1 MMIVGEEKGPKLL
14 KRKVLGRKDVRS
26 LKEEAGSL
34 LGSVDTNAVSQA
46 TLEDGSTVYIFFK
59 EAILARKKGIL
70 FPTLINSAIDDLP
83 SALVDMGAIPYVC
96 NGADVMAPGIMD
108 IEGGFEKDGLLV
120 IRDVKHRKALGIGAA
135 LYSSEEMKGLKKGK
149 AILNLHYVGDKIWA
163 SIG

>member
-46 TLEDGSTVYIFFK
+46 TLEDGSTVYIYFK

-96 NGADVMAPGIMD
+96 NGADVMAPGIMG

-135 LYSSEEMKGLKKGK
+135 LYTSEEMKGLKKGK

-163 SIG
+163 SIS

>member
-1 MMIVGEEKGPKLL
+1 MIIVTEEKRPKML
-14 KRKVLGRKDVRS
+14 KRKVLGRRDVRS

-59 EAILARKKGIL
+59 EIILARKKDIL

-96 NGADVMAPGIMD
+96 NGADVMAPGIME
-108 IEGGFEKDGLLV
+108 IEGEFEKEGLLV
-120 IRDVKHRKALGIGAA
+120 IRDIKHRKALGIGAA
-135 LYSSEEMKGLKKGK
+135 LYSSKEMRRLKKGK
-149 AILNLHYVGDKIWA
+149 AILNLHYVGDKIWT
-163 SIG
+163 SIN

>member
-14 KRKVLGRKDVRS
+14 KRKVLGRRDVRS

-96 NGADVMAPGIMD
+96 NGADVMAPGIMG

-135 LYSSEEMKGLKKGK
+135 LYTSEEMKGLKKGK